1 MNKPLTTHQRLKFL
15 ADLAEKEARHLALTD
30 ERLFA
35 QPFTEERARS
45 LAQDIDLAERADAFV
60 ARFGRLQDT
69 LGDKLIPRHL
79 EALGEKT
86 GAAIDN
92 LDKAERLTLIPS
104 ADAWLA
110 MRKLRNQM
118 IHEYIDDPGILA
130 NALQN
135 GHQYVPILVQV
146 TDNILKDLDARGWRS

>member
-1 MNKPLTTHQRLKFL
+1 MPHPPTSHERLRFL
-15 ADLAEKEARHLALTD
+15 ADLAQKEARHLALTD
-30 ERLFA
+30 ARLFA
-35 QPFTEERARS
+35 QPFTEARAQS

-92 LDKAERLTLIPS
+92 LDKAERLGWVPS
-104 ADAWLA
+104 TDQWLA

-118 IHEYIDDPGILA
+118 IHEYIDDPNILA
-130 NALQN
+130 NALQS
-135 GHQYVPILVQV
+135 GHEYVPTLVQV
-146 TDNILKDLDARGWRS
+146 TDNILKDLEARGWRG